1 VSNTNSAVASSTAVA
16 EYFILGYKNS
26 DQSIAVIAHE
36 IGAAGSMLGG
46 NVRVITDIDGD
57 TISELAISCSGCQ
70 GRLGNTGNVKIL
82 SGKKL
87 TEGSIADATLQML
100 YNPDPLPSNFGTSV
114 EYADITGD
122 GIADFVV
129 GADQFGTS
137 GQSNLGAVYIFR
149 IDPIQ
154 EGAQ

>member
-1 VSNTNSAVASSTAVA
+1 
-16 EYFILGYKNS
+16 
-26 DQSIAVIAHE
+26 VIAHE
-36 IGAAGSMLGG
+36 FGAAGSMLGG

-57 TISELAISCSGCQ
+57 TISELAISCAGCQ

-87 TEGSIADATLQML
+87 TEGTIADATLQML